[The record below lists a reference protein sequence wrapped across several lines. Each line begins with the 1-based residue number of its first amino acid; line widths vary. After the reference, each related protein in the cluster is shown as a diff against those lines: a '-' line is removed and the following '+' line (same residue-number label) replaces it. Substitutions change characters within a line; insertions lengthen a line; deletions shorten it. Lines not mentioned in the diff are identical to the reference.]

1 MGRKIFAGILM
12 GLSSIFL
19 VLSIVGICMAWI
31 YNEPLTRESTGRL
44 KEIDTQLAQIQ
55 SDLQNAKLEVE
66 RALRII
72 GSAEKALESLTQ
84 QTTDAKQLL
93 DEVNGTLDK
102 NLIPGLEATRKKIDG
117 VRTTLEDLRAALEK
131 VNTLPFVNLNL
142 PGDELLANIIAG
154 VDSLDTEIGNVQDL
168 AKRASTF
175 ISDTS
180 YLLGGDFNETKQHL
194 QELLK
199 VLDDYDLK
207 VTDWRAQIKS
217 LIESIPGWIDRA
229 SIILT
234 IFLLWFGFS
243 QLSLFLHGLSLKRGD
258 DPLEVLK
265 NPQASS

>member
-1 MGRKIFAGILM
+1 MGRKIFAGTLI

-44 KEIDTQLAQIQ
+44 KEIDSQLTQIQ
-55 SDLQNAKLEVE
+55 SDLQNAKREVE

-72 GSAEKALESLTQ
+72 ESAEKALKSLTQ

-93 DEVNGTLDK
+93 EEVNSTLDK
-102 NLIPGLEATRKKIDG
+102 NLIPGLETTREKIDG
-117 VRTTLEDLRAALEK
+117 VRSTLEDLRSALEK
-131 VNTLPFVNLNL
+131 VNTLPFVDLNL
-142 PGDELLANIIAG
+142 PGDELLANIITG
-154 VDSLDTEIGNVQDL
+154 VDSLDAEIGNVQDL

-180 YLLGGDFNETKQHL
+180 YLLGGDFNETRQHL

-207 VTDWRAQIKS
+207 VTDWRAQIHS
-217 LIESIPGWIDRA
+217 LIESLPGWIDRA
-229 SIILT
+229 SILLT

-243 QLSLFLHGLSLKRGD
+243 QFSLLLHGLSIRRGN
-258 DPLEVLK
+258 DPLAVLRK
-265 NPQASS
+265 QP

>member
-1 MGRKIFAGILM
+1 MARKILAGTLIT
-12 GLSSIFL
+12 LSSIFV
-19 VLSIVGICMAWI
+19 VLSIVGICMVWI
-31 YNEPLTRESTGRL
+31 YNGPLTRESTGRL
-44 KEIDTQLAQIQ
+44 QEIDSQLAQIQ
-55 SDLQNAKLEVE
+55 GDLQNAKLEVE

-72 GSAEKALESLTQ
+72 GSAEQALESLTQ

-93 DEVNGTLDK
+93 EEVNSTLDDD
-102 NLIPGLEATRKKIDG
+102 LIPGLETTRKKIDG
-117 VRTTLEDLRAALEK
+117 VRITLEDLRVALEK
-131 VNTLPFVNLNL
+131 VNELPFVDLNL

-175 ISDTS
+175 INDTS

-199 VLDDYDLK
+199 VLDDYGLK
-207 VTDWRAQIKS
+207 VTDWRAQVKSLIKS
-217 LIESIPGWIDRA
+217 LPGWIDRT

-243 QLSLFLHGLSLKRGD
+243 QLSLFLHGLSIRRGD

-265 NPQASS
+265 KS